1 MLLSVSYLIWER
13 LFPINFV
20 NYHFGLSIVIAVHKS
35 VTPLEFDLVFKEYD
49 IGLVGLMLR
58 SWSFLQIAWNSMK

>member
-20 NYHFGLSIVIAVHKS
+20 NYDFGLSIVIAVHELLII
-35 VTPLEFDLVFKEYD
+35 LEFCLVFKED

-58 SWSFLQIAWNSMK
+58 SWSSVKISVEV